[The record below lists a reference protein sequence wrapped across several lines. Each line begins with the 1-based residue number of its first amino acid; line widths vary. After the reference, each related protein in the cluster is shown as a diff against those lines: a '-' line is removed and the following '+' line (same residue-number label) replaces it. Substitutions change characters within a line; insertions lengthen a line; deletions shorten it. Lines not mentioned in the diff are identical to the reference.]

1 MKTKAQSPGSAFT
14 LIELLV
20 VISIIAI
27 LASIALPAYTGALTR
42 ARLTQGINNLRQIGL
57 GLRLYSQDHEGILP
71 GERNER
77 GEAALT
83 SNDAFRELLPAYLD
97 SEAVFTMPNS
107 PIAKRADNNVGTP
120 ADILK
125 RGENHWA
132 YIAGLSATSNSQW
145 PLVVDHT
152 DGTGRYVEKETEP
165 GGTWKGLYAVVL
177 RSDNSAASVRL
188 AGPKAS
194 RYLPRH
200 DDKDKNAL
208 AVRDY
213 MGTGA
218 RLLEPAR

>member
-1 MKTKAQSPGSAFT
+1 MKTNPHRSVRAFT

-27 LASIALPAYTGALTR
+27 LAGIALPAYTGIIVNG
-42 ARLTQGINNLRQIGL
+42 RLAQATNNVRQIGL
-57 GLRLYSQDHEGILP
+57 GLRLFAQDHDGIFP
-71 GERNER
+71 GERNDR
-77 GEAALT
+77 GEASTT
-83 SNDAFRELLPAYLD
+83 SNDAFRELLPAYID
-97 SEAVFTMPNS
+97 NESVFTIPNS
-107 PIAKRADNNVGTP
+107 PVAKVADNDVRTP

-132 YIAGLSATSNSQW
+132 YGAGLGTTSNSQW
-145 PLVVDHT
+145 PIVVDHT

-165 GGTWKGLYAVVL
+165 GGTWKGIRAVVL
-177 RSDNSAASVRL
+177 RTDNSASSVRL
-188 AGPKAS
+188 AGPKLS

-208 AVRDY
+208 AVREY
-213 MGTGA
+213 MGNGA

>member
-1 MKTKAQSPGSAFT
+1 MKITLRTRASAFT

-27 LASIALPAYTGALTR
+27 LAGIALPAYTGGITQ
-42 ARLTQGINNLRQIGL
+42 ARLTQGMNNVRQIGI
-57 GLRLYSQDHEGILP
+57 GLRLFAQDHEGILP

-83 SNDAFRELLPAYLD
+83 SNDAFRELFPAYLD
-97 SEAVFTMPNS
+97 SEAVFPMPNS
-107 PIAKRADNNVGTP
+107 PVAKRADNNIATP
-120 ADILK
+120 ADVLK

-132 YIAGLSATSNSQW
+132 YVAGLSTTSNSRW
-145 PLVVDHT
+145 PVVVDHT

-165 GGTWKGLYAVVL
+165 GGTWKGIRAVVL
-177 RSDNSAASVRL
+177 RTDNSAASVPL
-188 AGPKAS
+188 AGPKTS

-208 AVRDY
+208 AVREY